1 MFKMHCMANL
11 QMIGLYRD
19 PNGDKI
25 FDGVRNGENKNEVSI
40 EAAPVIAALEK
51 RVSELQLQLEGL
63 ERSAT
68 V

>member
-1 MFKMHCMANL
+1 
-11 QMIGLYRD
+11 MIGLYRD

-51 RVSELQLQLEGL
+51 RVNELQLQLEGL